1 MATAVEQANLSRLL
15 EELESPDE
23 PLRRAALKRLG
34 GADGPEV
41 REALRRLA
49 AADSS
54 AAIRFEARRL
64 LSVTNERAAPAP
76 EARTT
81 GSIDRFQALLADPE
95 PGVRVRVIRS
105 LERNPDPKTVEL
117 LVSAL
122 PREREPEV
130 LAALLPTLAA
140 AAGAGALQHLLPFLD
155 AKDPR
160 VRVAAIEALGALR
173 DLPTQ
178 ERLLPFFDDPD
189 RRVRV
194 AVACAVK
201 DEDPAWLTAWADS
214 HLGGKDEG
222 LARAAVYAL
231 RFAGEEVALA
241 RLAAQLES
249 GESGLRNAVVA
260 SITFLA
266 RKGSA
271 RAGEL
276 LLRANTP
283 TLNSA
288 PRDVSAAFYLP
299 NPTSVESRLDSPD
312 AELRLEAAR
321 EAGLG
326 ERRELLPQLRAT
338 LDTERNTRV
347 AATLVSAIGRLGD
360 EEDVPRL
367 QLFLSAQDPRLRAN
381 AVRGLGQL
389 AGPQRADL
397 LRAMLDDPNPRVR
410 SKAIVA
416 LHGAPELDVLP
427 VLRGMAVNDGE
438 GFGLSAIWAAATLG
452 TSDAVAV
459 LAEMAGSDHADLA
472 KRARVALQ
480 ALASESEPAARAL
493 EELGP
498 ADGSGRLADTKLE
511 RLLFDLRHENTEVR
525 LATLRKAAELKDG
538 RLLSPVREQLH
549 DADPIVRHEARRT
562 VRTLLGAVPERRDAT
577 ALASFEAG
585 LVGDEEAARQALGA
599 VLDVVLRCGVTATAA
614 ALGRRLPVEDRP
626 FVRANLLSA
635 LALIGDASTSK
646 LIQAFVR
653 DPDARV
659 RANAVDALEMTGNEE
674 DLLAAITCLLD
685 TDPRVRAAA
694 IRASASIDREIFLD
708 HLRSMLGSQTI
719 ADRAAGLYVL
729 RTVNAPERFELLK
742 QHFQQETQPRL
753 YEICAEILV
762 AEGRGERAR
771 ELQELVAQLP
781 DGTKRETLQSALK
794 EAGRSTLAQTA
805 PPEGNADDPEAPL
818 DLSSSFSRIYDLKRL
833 GELKAESL
841 RSALRRETDPLTI
854 SCLLE
859 AAAEME
865 LPDTLELAQP
875 FSHSKDRRV
884 RLAVAEAVG
893 KLPLEQ
899 ARDCLAL
906 LVRDRDLEVGRRALE
921 VLSRAKPEP
930 AGEEAALDAVRAV
943 AELGEPPAGASG
955 SRGGA
960 PASKNPGAGR
970 AAGEPWAV
978 KRALELLVALRTP
991 RALSLVLELVASG
1004 RAGPGALHQVQQ
1016 MLVDRGSLETLDR
1029 LAAMYRAA
1037 PIADRAMFQ
1046 ELGAGLGEAL
1056 QVTPDELAARFP
1068 DELGP
1073 PPPVQ
1078 AAAAA
1083 PSSKATRAK
1092 TVPRAAA
1099 PEPRRPDL
1107 RLLVVGGGMLA
1118 LVFVAALGLW
1128 MVQPGRPVGGPA
1140 TLEEPAVD
1148 VASRPARSSI
1158 RFQSP
1163 AKQQQLEFASTSS
1176 MPDGLP
1182 AADTPPTLQEIED
1195 SLKRALA
1202 PLGIKSQALIHLIA
1216 VDRVQDGYRGEINR
1230 ARELFKKGD
1239 LDGALRVLEAAL
1251 TALDAEHLH
1260 GRLAVLRALEATCR
1274 LGQRFDRIADWRAQM
1289 KEIQRKM
1296 MEMIIQA
1303 GRDGGLPEEQVKL
1316 ALKNLDEKEQRQA
1329 EMGTA
1334 ADFFA
1339 GADLAKETGES
1350 KAPADS
1356 PDQSR

>member
-1 MATAVEQANLSRLL
+1 MATAVDQANLSRLL

-23 PLRRAALKRLG
+23 QLRRAALKRLG
-34 GADGPEV
+34 GTTGPEV

-64 LSVTNERAAPAP
+64 LSVTNERAAPPP

-95 PGVRVRVIRS
+95 PAVRVRVIRS

-130 LAALLPTLAA
+130 LAALLPTLSA
-140 AAGAGALQHLLPFLD
+140 AAGAGALPHLLPFLN
-155 AKDPR
+155 AKDAR
-160 VRVAAIEALGALR
+160 VRVAAVEALGALR

-178 ERLLPFFDDPD
+178 ERLLSFFDDPD

-194 AVACAVK
+194 AVACAIK
-201 DEDPAWLTAWADS
+201 DEDPAWLTAWADAR
-214 HLGGKDEG
+214 LGGTDEG
-222 LARAAVYAL
+222 EARAALYAL
-231 RFAGEEVALA
+231 RFVGEEAALA

-249 GESGLRNAVVA
+249 GTPGLRNAVVA

-312 AELRLEAAR
+312 ADLRLEAAR
-321 EAGLG
+321 EAALG

-360 EEDVPRL
+360 EDDVPRL

-389 AGPQRADL
+389 GGPQRAEL
-397 LRAMLDDPNPRVR
+397 LRKMLDDPNPRVR

-416 LHGAPELDVLP
+416 LHGTPGVDVLP

-438 GFGLSAIWAAATLG
+438 GFGHSAIWAAATLG
-452 TSDAVAV
+452 TPDAVAV
-459 LAEMAGSDHADLA
+459 LAEMAGSEQTDLA

-525 LATLRKAAELKDG
+525 LATLRRAAELKDG
-538 RLLSPVREQLH
+538 RLLPPVREQLH

-562 VRTLLGAVPERRDAT
+562 VRTLLGSVPDRRDAT
-577 ALASFEAG
+577 ALASFEAE

-599 VLDVVLRCGVTATAA
+599 VLDVALRCGVTATAA

-635 LALIGDASTSK
+635 LALIGDTSTSK

-719 ADRAAGLYVL
+719 ADRAAGLYVI
-729 RTVNAPERFELLK
+729 RTVNAPERFDLLK

-753 YEICAEILV
+753 YEICAEVLA

-771 ELQELVAQLP
+771 ELQELVTQLP
-781 DGTKRETLQSALK
+781 DGTKRDTLQSALK
-794 EAGRSTLAQTA
+794 EAGRSMPAQATA
-805 PPEGNADDPEAPL
+805 PASSADDPEAPL

-841 RSALRRETDPLTI
+841 RSALRKETDPLTI

-865 LPDTLELAQP
+865 LPDTLELVQP

-943 AELGEPPAGASG
+943 AELGEP
-955 SRGGA
+955 
-960 PASKNPGAGR
+960 
-970 AAGEPWAV
+970 WAI
-978 KRALELLVALRTP
+978 KRALELLVALETP
-991 RALSLVLELVASG
+991 RALPFVLELVASG

-1016 MLVDRGSLETLDR
+1016 MLVDRGSVETLDR

-1037 PIADRAMFQ
+1037 PIADRAMFL

-1056 QVTPDELAARFP
+1056 QVSPDELAARFP
-1068 DELGP
+1068 DEPGP

-1092 TVPRAAA
+1092 TVPRSAV
-1099 PEPRRPDL
+1099 PDRRRPDL
-1107 RLLVVGGGMLA
+1107 RPLAVGGGMLA
-1118 LVFVAALGLW
+1118 LTLVAALGLW
-1128 MVQPGRPVGGPA
+1128 MLRPGRPAGGPA
-1140 TLEEPAVD
+1140 TIEEPTVE
-1148 VASRPARSSI
+1148 VASRPIRSSI

-1202 PLGIKSQALIHLIA
+1202 PMGIKSQSLIHLIA

-1239 LDGALRVLEAAL
+1239 LDGSLRVLEAAL
-1251 TALDAEHLH
+1251 AALDAEHLH

-1274 LGQRFDRIADWRAQM
+1274 LGQRFERIAEWRAQM
-1289 KEIQRKM
+1289 KEIQRKL

>member
-1 MATAVEQANLSRLL
+1 MATSVDQANLSRLL

-23 PLRRAALKRLG
+23 PVRRAALKRLG
-34 GADGPEV
+34 GATGPQV
-41 REALRRLA
+41 RETLRRLA

-64 LSVTNERAAPAP
+64 LSVASERAAPAP

-95 PGVRVRVIRS
+95 PAVRVRVIRS
-105 LERNPDPKTVEL
+105 LERNPDPKVAEL
-117 LVSAL
+117 LSSAL
-122 PREREPEV
+122 PRERDAGV
-130 LAALLPTLAA
+130 LSALMPTLAA
-140 AAGAGALQHLLPFLD
+140 AAGMASLPHLMPFLK
-155 AKDPR
+155 AQDPR
-160 VRVAAIEALGALR
+160 VRVAAIEALGTLR
-173 DLPTQ
+173 DRPTQ
-178 ERLLPFFDDPD
+178 ERLLSFFDDPD

-201 DEDPAWLTAWADS
+201 DEDPALLTAWADS
-214 HLGGKDEG
+214 RLDGPDEQQV
-222 LARAAVYAL
+222 RAALYVL
-231 RFAGEEVALA
+231 RFVGEEAALK
-241 RLAAQLES
+241 RLEPKLETAPPTLKAA
-249 GESGLRNAVVA
+249 VIA
-260 SITFLA
+260 SLTFLA

-276 LLRANTP
+276 LLRVNTP
-283 TLNSA
+283 TLNSS

-299 NPTSVESRLDSPD
+299 NPASVESRLESAD
-312 AELRLEAAR
+312 AELRLAAAR
-321 EAGLG
+321 EAALG

-360 EEDVPRL
+360 EDDVSRL

-389 AGPQRADL
+389 AGEQRVEL
-397 LRAMLDDPNPRVR
+397 LRAMLDDPSPRVR

-416 LHGAPELDVLP
+416 LHGAPGVDVLP
-427 VLRGMAVNDGE
+427 VLRGMALNEGE

-452 TSDAVAV
+452 TAEGVAV
-459 LAEMAGSDHADLA
+459 LAEMAGSSHADLS

-480 ALASESEPAARAL
+480 ALASESEAAARAL

-511 RLLFDLRHENTEVR
+511 RLLFDLRHENTEIR

-538 RLLSPVREQLH
+538 RLLQPVREQLH
-549 DADPIVRHEARRT
+549 DADPIVRNEARKT
-562 VRTLLGAVPERRDAT
+562 VRTLLGSVPERRDAT
-577 ALASFEAG
+577 ALASFESE

-599 VLDVVLRCGVTATAA
+599 VLDVALRCGISATAS

-635 LALIGDASTSK
+635 LALIGDTSTSK

-694 IRASASIDREIFLD
+694 IRAAASIDREIFLD

-719 ADRAAGLYVL
+719 ADRAAGLYVI
-729 RTVNAPERFELLK
+729 RTVNAPERFDLLK

-753 YEICAEILV
+753 YEICAEVLA

-771 ELQELVAQLP
+771 ELQELVTQLP
-781 DGTKRETLQSALK
+781 DGTKRDTLQAALK
-794 EAGRSTLAQTA
+794 ETGRSLLAQAAA
-805 PPEGNADDPEAPL
+805 PAGGEDDPEAPL

-893 KLPLEQ
+893 KLPMAQ

-906 LVRDRDLEVGRRALE
+906 LVRDRDLEVARRALE
-921 VLSRAKPEP
+921 VLARAVPGSGNP
-930 AGEEAALDAVRAV
+930 AGGSGAQGVSSTDRDGAPTGLEAAVAAIQSV
-943 AELGEPPAGASG
+943 AELGEP
-955 SRGGA
+955 
-960 PASKNPGAGR
+960 
-970 AAGEPWAV
+970 WAI
-978 KRALELLVALRTP
+978 KRALELLAALDSP
-991 RALSLVLELVASG
+991 RGLPLVLQLVASG
-1004 RAGPGALHQVQQ
+1004 KAGQGALHQVQRLLASQ
-1016 MLVDRGSLETLDR
+1016 GTVDTLDR
-1029 LAAMYRAA
+1029 VASMYRAA
-1037 PIADRAMFQ
+1037 PASGRSLFL
-1046 ELGAGLGEAL
+1046 ELGTALGEAL
-1056 QVTPDELAARFP
+1056 RIGPDEMAARFP
-1068 DELGP
+1068 DEPGP
-1073 PPPVQ
+1073 PAAQ
-1078 AAAAA
+1078 ASPMA
-1083 PSSKATRAK
+1083 SSTRASRAK
-1092 TVPRAAA
+1092 TQVRLP
-1099 PEPRRPDL
+1099 PSEPRRLDL
-1107 RLLVVGGGMLA
+1107 RL
-1118 LVFVAALGLW
+1118 VAAGAGLLGLVGVAVVGLW
-1128 MVQPGRPVGGPA
+1128 MLRPGSPAGGPA
-1140 TLEEPAVD
+1140 EVEEPVVN
-1148 VASRPARSSI
+1148 VASRPARGSI
-1158 RFQSP
+1158 RFQAP
-1163 AKQQQLEFASTSS
+1163 VKQQPLEFASSAS

-1182 AADTPPTLQEIED
+1182 AADTPPSLQEIED
-1195 SLKRALA
+1195 SLKRAFA
-1202 PLGIKSQALIHLIA
+1202 PMGIKSQALIHLIA
-1216 VDRVQDGYRGEINR
+1216 VDRVQDGYRIEINR
-1230 ARELFKKGD
+1230 ARDLFKKGD
-1239 LDGALRVLEAAL
+1239 LDGALRLLEAAL
-1251 TALDAEHLH
+1251 AALDPEHLH

-1274 LGQRFDRIADWRAQM
+1274 LGQRFERIADWRAQM
-1289 KEIQRKM
+1289 KEIQRKI
-1296 MEMIIQA
+1296 MEMVIQA
-1303 GRDGGLPEEQVKL
+1303 GRDGGLPEEQVKQ
-1316 ALKNLDEKEQRQA
+1316 ALKNLDEAEQRQGQL
-1329 EMGTA
+1329 GTA

-1339 GADLAKETGES
+1339 GAELAKDAGD
-1350 KAPADS
+1350 K
-1356 PDQSR
+1356 Q